1 MKKFYRNTWMQLIV
15 ALCTFGFVACQE
27 YEIDSQP
34 DAALNIQIDAQDEY
48 TANAMSPSDIV
59 FNISANT
66 PWTVTSS
73 AEWCQVSPAM
83 SAASSLVSEIVVSL
97 DDNEDQV
104 NPQDRTATLT
114 IEAEAINFTK
124 TVTITQ
130 YSREKLVVGNLEGD
144 VTNDGE
150 TIIGDGGTV
159 TFTVVSNKPW
169 EIIAYPEFVQSVT
182 PTSGEG
188 NADGSEVTI
197 TLNVP
202 ANSGAIRSGDLII
215 RTDFEEVTKS
225 IMQDGVNITPEDP
238 AILEGVSANS
248 SGGTLTIPISANVDW
263 QFEIPEEY
271 ASWIS
276 AEKEDNTLNLSVAV
290 SNMLPYMEG
299 DNRYAGFTRTGY
311 IELTPTTE
319 VSGFEPV
326 QIPVSQTGS
335 SWGLYWQNGTDYT
348 VNQNEQTVT
357 IRSSAQN
364 RWSWGWSDN
373 FKKGK
378 LTFTFESVDIPEG
391 TACLDFNF
399 DTWNGQPVQGQAF
412 WHLWIYNNY
421 GRLQAGSP
429 FYQGEGLTEDFDLTV
444 NTNEMVTLSF
454 EVKDSDEAGFLDAIV
469 CINDVEQY
477 RMKVTD
483 LFTTNPDDY
492 WGQLLYFG
500 FAGAGEPV
508 ATVTFKSMDRV
519 DYE

>member
-97 DDNEDQV
+97 DDNDDQV

-238 AILEGVSANS
+238 AILEGVPAGG
-248 SGGTLTIPISANVDW
+248 SGGSIVIPISANTEW
-263 QFEIPEEY
+263 QYEVPEES

-276 AEKEDNTLNLSVAV
+276 VERNGDELTVSVAA
-290 SNMLPYMEG
+290 SNLLWP
-299 DNRYAGFTRTGY
+299 DFTRSGY
-311 IELTPTTE
+311 VVITPVEE
-319 VSGFEPV
+319 VQGFEPL
-326 QIPVSQTGS
+326 QIEFTQTGTS
-335 SWGLYWQNGTDYT
+335 HGVYWQHGDTDALDYE
-348 VNQNEQTVT
+348 NNTVT
-357 IRSSAQN
+357 ISSTAQN